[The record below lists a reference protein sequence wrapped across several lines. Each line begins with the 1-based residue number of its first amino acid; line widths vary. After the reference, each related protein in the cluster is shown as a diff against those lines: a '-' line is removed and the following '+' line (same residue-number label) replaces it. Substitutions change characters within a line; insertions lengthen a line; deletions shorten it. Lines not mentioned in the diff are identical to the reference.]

1 MRENFSGEASLQ
13 SKAASASINT
23 CTVDDTPQDSESESA
38 EASEMD
44 EDDTKANTSQQGAQS
59 GIDLTKERNII
70 I

>member
-1 MRENFSGEASLQ
+1 MQ

-44 EDDTKANTSQQGAQS
+44 EDDTKANTSQQGTQY

-70 I
+70 